1 MKDTRT
7 PEQKQRDD
15 LRFNKIN
22 EELARMK
29 NPKLVTIDQLKEDIN
44 LYKFLIKSKKD
55 DWSDYAKEKHKD
67 IIHTL
72 TERIKQNK
80 IKLGL

>member
-15 LRFNKIN
+15 IRFNKIN

-29 NPKLVTIDQLKEDIN
+29 NPKLVTIDQLKEDVD
-44 LYKFLIKSKKD
+44 LYKFLMKSKKD
-55 DWSDYAKEKHKD
+55 DWSDEAKKKNKD

-80 IKLGL
+80 AKLGL